1 LISFDKIIAM
11 KNEENEKIKS
21 GIKNTFDTA
30 ASSYDTIKHF
40 GISAREMVSLLPQ
53 KNNLTILDLSTG
65 TGHIAIELAKKFG
78 DSGIHGVDISA
89 GMLKIAQNKVDKEG
103 LKNITLHNQDIEKLD
118 LGSLEFDVVTCGYGL
133 FFYPNLDAVYIN
145 ICKKIKKGGMFV
157 FSTFTEDAFE
167 PYTKTFLDMLESE
180 YSTSFPQQ
188 LEKRSLKTKEEILE
202 LASISNPRNI
212 EIEQFNIRYPL
223 DIEEWWNL
231 LEVCGYKGLLNQLED
246 NYDTFKNQYISKLK
260 SENKTNTID
269 FNADTYFC
277 IVTI

>member
-1 LISFDKIIAM
+1 M

-40 GISAREMVSLLPQ
+40 SISAKQMVSFLPY
-53 KNNLTILDLSTG
+53 KNDLTILDLSCG

-78 DSGIHGVDISA
+78 DSAIHGVDISLQ
-89 GMLKIAQNKVDKEG
+89 MLKIAQDKVDKEG
-103 LKNITLHNQDIEKLD
+103 LKNVTLHNQDIEKLD

-133 FFYPNLDAVYIN
+133 FFYPNLDAVYMN
-145 ICKKIKKGGMFV
+145 ICSKIKKGGKFV
-157 FSTFTEDAFE
+157 FSTFTKDAFE
-167 PYTKTFLDMLESE
+167 PYTKNFLDMLENE
-180 YSTSFPQQ
+180 YCITFPQK
-188 LEKRSLKTKEEILE
+188 LEKRSLKTKKEILE
-202 LASISNPRNI
+202 LASISNPNDI
-212 EIEQFNIRYPL
+212 KIEQFNIRYPL
-223 DIEEWWNL
+223 SIEEWWSL
-231 LEVCGYKGLLNQLED
+231 LDSSGYKGLLNQLED

-260 SENKTNTID
+260 SESQNDTID